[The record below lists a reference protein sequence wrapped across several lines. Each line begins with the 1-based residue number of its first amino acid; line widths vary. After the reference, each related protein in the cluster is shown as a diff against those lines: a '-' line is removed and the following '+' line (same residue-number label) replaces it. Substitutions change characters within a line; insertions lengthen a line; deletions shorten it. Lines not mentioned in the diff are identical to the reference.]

1 MDAFDYLAADET
13 RLSEKMNET
22 YSQYSEWPR
31 DRVFEETKYNLEGL
45 RNLFHKEALLT
56 QNLKDESGMQ
66 DMLAKFDKQREDI
79 LSEADNLVM
88 IHVDEPGFEDG
99 LESIADKFR
108 EHVEYCQNTFYPSV
122 LDRLSPEDRKKIN
135 EQLEQKILD

>member
-1 MDAFDYLAADET
+1 MDVFDYLATDET
-13 RLSEKMNET
+13 HLFDKLHET
-22 YSQYSEWPR
+22 YAQYSVWTR
-31 DRVFEETKYNLEGL
+31 DQVFEETKNNLDGL

-66 DMLAKFDKQREDI
+66 DILATVDRQRQDI
-79 LSEADNLVM
+79 LTEADNLVM

-99 LESIADKFR
+99 LGAIADKFR

-135 EQLEQKILD
+135 DQLEQKILD